1 MTYLEFIAT
10 AAQMALSGGDAN
22 ESRLLD
28 AEMTAESL
36 VSSVFKRITLAISA
50 DPDKRALL
58 RRTNTIALTSGVGT
72 LPSTILMECLP
83 GAAITDPDDDQIAQD
98 MSYVPNYFDYLEAAG
113 YETRLGYWTV
123 MANAT
128 TGNTIRYIR
137 PNDLGVETKTG
148 NIDLT
153 VVTIPSIPAVATDP
167 LEAPQEF
174 IDMATVALSNA
185 LRMKEAA

>member
-1 MTYLEFIAT
+1 MNFQEFISA

-36 VSSVFKRITLAISA
+36 VSSVFKRITLVINA

-83 GAAITDPDDDQIAQD
+83 GATITDPDDDQIAQD

-137 PNDLGVETKTG
+137 PNDIGVETKTG
-148 NIDLT
+148 NVALT
-153 VVTIPSIPAVATDP
+153 VVTVPTIPALPTDT
-167 LEAPQEF
+167 LDAPQEF